1 MRYVTRAIA
10 TAFALCA
17 FAAAPAFAQPPDASI
32 GITLNP
38 IVGGIHDS
46 FNDQIHLPPIP
57 VPLLEASYRV
67 GNFELTGYGLPPT
80 VAIPYSDA
88 IQGSTS
94 LRLTILDG
102 TFRVWDNAH
111 RFGVGVGETV
121 YNQTTHYAVADS
133 FSASGG
139 ERQYSR
145 LAGAHYEIVARFPF
159 RAGMLETSLRYAPVM
174 LGTQVS
180 TYDNNVT
187 PSRFDPE
194 RGEQIDASIRY
205 VRQISR
211 HGDAVIG
218 VRYVNFTAAY
228 DVPLRPLSD
237 RNAAVLP
244 AIGYL
249 WRP

>member
-1 MRYVTRAIA
+1 VTVFARALVAAIA
-10 TAFALCA
+10 LLA
-17 FAAAPAFAQPPDASI
+17 FAAAPAVAQPPDATI
-32 GITLNP
+32 GITLDP
-38 IVGGIHDS
+38 IAGGIHES
-46 FNDQIHLPPIP
+46 FNDRIHLPPIP
-57 VPLLEASYRV
+57 VPVLEASYRV
-67 GNFELTGYGLPPT
+67 GSFELTGYGLPPT
-80 VAIPYSDA
+80 IALPYTDA
-88 IQGSTS
+88 IQGPTGV
-94 LRLTILDG
+94 RLTILDG

-111 RFGVGVGETV
+111 RLGVGVGETI
-121 YNQTTHYAVADS
+121 YNQTTNYALAD
-133 FSASGG
+133 FFGTSGG

-145 LAGAHYEIVARFPF
+145 LVGAHYEIVARFPF
-159 RAGMLETSLRYAPVM
+159 LAGTLETSLRYAPVM

-180 TYDNNVT
+180 TYDNGAT
-187 PSRFDPE
+187 PTRFDPE
-194 RGEQIDASIRY
+194 RGEQIDGSIRY
-205 VRQISR
+205 VRHISR

>member
-1 MRYVTRAIA
+1 MTFFTRAFTAIA
-10 TAFALCA
+10 LLA
-17 FAAAPAFAQPPDASI
+17 FAAVPARAQPPDASI
-32 GITLNP
+32 GITLDQ

-46 FNDQIHLPPIP
+46 FNDRIHLPPIP

-80 VAIPYSDA
+80 IAIPYTDS
-88 IQGSTS
+88 IQGPTS

-102 TFRVWDNAH
+102 TFRVWNNAH
-111 RFGVGVGETV
+111 RFGVGAGETI
-121 YNQTTHYAVADS
+121 YNQTTSYAVADI
-133 FSASGG
+133 FSRSGG

-159 RAGMLETSLRYAPVM
+159 RAGILETSLRYAPAM

-187 PSRFDPE
+187 PTRFDPE
-194 RGEQIDASIRY
+194 RGEQIDATIRY
-205 VRQISR
+205 ARHAGR

-244 AIGYL
+244 TIGYL